1 MTLAE
6 DEGGA
11 RMEIRIGRDSLVN
24 GPGKDFC
31 GSGAGG
37 RTADGFGES
46 CSLLG
51 DTSRSRERS

>member
-1 MTLAE
+1 MALAE
-6 DEGGA
+6 DEG
-11 RMEIRIGRDSLVN
+11 MEIRIGRDSLVN

-37 RTADGFGES
+37 RTGDGFGES